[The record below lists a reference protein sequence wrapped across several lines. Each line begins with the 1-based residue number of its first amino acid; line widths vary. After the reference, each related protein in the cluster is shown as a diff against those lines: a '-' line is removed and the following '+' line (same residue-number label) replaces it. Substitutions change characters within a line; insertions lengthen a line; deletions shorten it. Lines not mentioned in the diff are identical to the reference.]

1 VAISNSFLAFCLSM
15 VISKIR
21 VINLM
26 TKTNSHKEQ
35 VGIVVAVAAIALG
48 MFTVGNSY
56 ATGSLWGMGSAQ
68 ISIDEATA
76 IGIAHLQTESDN
88 LVGIAMEKDDES
100 FIYNLE
106 FEIEDQEVSVEID
119 PHTGEILSVDEEPLG
134 AESEDVNDIDG
145 IDGETNDDVE
155 ANDGLS
161 VSDGDGETNDDVE
174 ANDGLSV
181 SDGDGETNDDQ

>member
-1 VAISNSFLAFCLSM
+1 M

-161 VSDGDGETNDDVE
+161 VSDGDGETNDD
-174 ANDGLSV
+174 
-181 SDGDGETNDDQ
+181 Q